1 MDADILH
8 PIKGEG
14 KKGKREEGTKNTEH
28 DWFLFCMTGSKPQL
42 DSVYYSCNKYVVP

>member
-1 MDADILH
+1 MEADILH

-14 KKGKREEGTKNTEH
+14 KKGSVYTKNTEH
-28 DWFLFCMTGSKPQL
+28 DWFLFRMTGSKPQL